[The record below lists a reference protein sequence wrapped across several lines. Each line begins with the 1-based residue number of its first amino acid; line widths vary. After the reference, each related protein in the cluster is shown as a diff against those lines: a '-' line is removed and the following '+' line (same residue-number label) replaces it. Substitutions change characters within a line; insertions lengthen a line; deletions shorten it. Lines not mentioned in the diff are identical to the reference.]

1 MTALVFALA
10 AALVLWAVGRLA
22 WCLVLVAAGLVLALF
37 PCLAAGLAH
46 PREY

>member
-1 MTALVFALA
+1 MAALLFALV
-10 AALVLWAVGRLA
+10 AALVLWAGGRLA

-37 PCLAAGLAH
+37 PRLAAGLAH